1 MIRES
6 GVISMNLR
14 KHVAAVTAGALMLV
28 GAVTP
33 AFALGPDYTTALTGV
48 STSIDSAATA
58 IVGYLPAA
66 IGSGLVIGVVLF
78 GARKGWKAFK
88 GMAS

>member
-1 MIRES
+1 MK
-6 GVISMNLR
+6 NLKTR
-14 KHVAAVTAGALMLV
+14 LSAVAAGALCLV

-33 AFALGPDYTTALTGV
+33 ALAIGPDFTTALTGV
-48 STSIDSAATA
+48 STSIDAAATA

-78 GARKGWKAFK
+78 GAKKGWRAFK
-88 GMAS
+88 GMTS